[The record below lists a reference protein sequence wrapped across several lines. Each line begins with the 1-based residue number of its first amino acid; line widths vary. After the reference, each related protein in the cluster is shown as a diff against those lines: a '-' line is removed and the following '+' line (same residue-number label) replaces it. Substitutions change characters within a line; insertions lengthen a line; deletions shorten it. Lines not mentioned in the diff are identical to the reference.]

1 MPKPT
6 NKRELIASMQDGYE
20 KLYEQINK
28 LSAESAAAPFN
39 FPANTK
45 KCGVRW
51 MYDRCLRDLLAHL
64 HEWQVLMRVFV
75 QNIREGN
82 PRDFLPD
89 EYRKNYHEM
98 DKMIVEKHQGTNL
111 EEAKSLLEKTH
122 QEMLNLADTFSDEE
136 LFSRGVYKCTYTTT
150 MAAYF
155 ESVTTSPYS
164 QAVKL
169 LKTHQK
175 SLRKNDRQENPEI
188 LG

>member
-1 MPKPT
+1 
-6 NKRELIASMQDGYE
+6 
-20 KLYEQINK
+20 
-28 LSAESAAAPFN
+28 
-39 FPANTK
+39 
-45 KCGVRW
+45 

-75 QNIREGN
+75 QIIREGN

-155 ESVTTSPYS
+155 ESVTTTSR
-164 QAVKL
+164 A
-169 LKTHQK
+169 
-175 SLRKNDRQENPEI
+175 
-188 LG
+188 

>member
-6 NKRELIASMQDGYE
+6 NKIELIASMQDGYV
-20 KLYEQINK
+20 KLNEQIDK
-28 LSAESAAAPFN
+28 MSVVTAATPFR
-39 FPANTK
+39 FPADPK

-51 MYDRCLRDLLAHL
+51 MHDRCLRDLLTHL
-64 HEWQVLMRVFV
+64 YEWQVLMRMFV
-75 QNIREGN
+75 QNIREGH
-82 PRDFLPD
+82 PHDYLPD

-98 DKMIVEKHQGTNL
+98 DKMLVEKHQGTSL
-111 EEAKSLLEKTH
+111 DEAKKLLAQTH
-122 QEMLNLADTFSDEE
+122 LEMIDLAESFTDEE
-136 LFSRGVYKCTYTTT
+136 LFSKGVFKCTYTTT

-175 SLRKNDRQENPEI
+175 SLSSK
-188 LG
+188 